1 MRILFKN
8 KIAFNDGMELAIHLN
23 EVENDIML
31 WWNQKKI
38 QNSINLFLDN
48 TNFVTKNPTKYW
60 AENISKILNN

>member
-31 WWNQKKI
+31 WWNQKKLKFNKFI
-38 QNSINLFLDN
+38 FR
-48 TNFVTKNPTKYW
+48 
-60 AENISKILNN
+60 